1 MNQTAKKLAELGKS
15 DAQLLDRQN
24 KLLIK
29 LNDTHLALE
38 ANRKE
43 RCELL
48 TGAATS
54 QGPTLGLTADV
65 IATATEPKDE

>member
-1 MNQTAKKLAELGKS
+1 MNSTAKRLAELGKS
-15 DAQLLDRQN
+15 DAILSAQQN

-43 RCELL
+43 RCDLL
-48 TGAATS
+48 TAAATT
-54 QGPTLGLTADV
+54 QGPALGLAADV
-65 IATATEPKDE
+65 IATATEPKEP

>member
-1 MNQTAKKLAELGKS
+1 MNNAAKRLAELGKS
-15 DAQLLDRQN
+15 DAVLLAQQN

-29 LNDTHLALE
+29 LNDTHMTLE

-48 TGAATS
+48 TGAVTA
-54 QGPTLGLTADV
+54 QAATLGLAPDV
-65 IATATEPKDE
+65 VALATEPKDQ